1 MQAMAALE
9 WRGGPRRKK
18 RREGPAQRPL
28 ANRLPHRSHEQL
40 LNIPSRPPP
49 GGRRGSYQLN
59 FTPNFAIR
67 GGSTVV
73 AFSKAA
79 PARQL
84 MLIAVFEFI
93 RL

>member
-1 MQAMAALE
+1 MASD
-9 WRGGPRRKK
+9 RGTKK

-28 ANRLPHRSHEQL
+28 ANRLPHRSQL
-40 LNIPSRPPP
+40 SQHPESTAAWRP
-49 GGRRGSYQLN
+49 RRSYQLN

-73 AFSKAA
+73 AFSNAA